1 MRCLNCYTDGIPIN
15 TEICPNKECGVYLPS
30 LNLDLL
36 KPGTQ
41 LRNKTYQIDYA
52 LGHGGFGVTYQGHHI
67 LLDEMVVIKEY
78 YPKNYALRHPITG
91 GFTIPINQKK
101 IFQQGL
107 KRFIQEGR
115 ILAKLNHPN
124 VVRVTDLFEENETV
138 YLVMELVKGKSLRK
152 ELDSQPNKKFSTQ
165 KVEEIMTV
173 IISALSTVHKQGVF
187 HLNIKPDNILLTPQG
202 HLVLIDFGL
211 AKKTFGTIIGTSST
225 QTFTENYAAP
235 EVIFGGE
242 LGVESDIFELGMMV
256 YEMLTGKLP
265 PNALKRSLSKDGK
278 NWRPQDLESSWYKLV
293 MSALALEKEN
303 RLGNI
308 EEWWQLKQ
316 NQITPNYP
324 LSKNINNTFSGVVK
338 TFNSEVLETNSLSL
352 QKFTFEVVTVD
363 HYGKIINRRQESAR
377 QKIEDLGNGIKLE
390 MVYIPGG
397 SFLIGSPK
405 KERGRKD
412 FEGPQHQVNIH
423 PFYMSKYPITQQQY
437 QRIMGKNPSY
447 FKGKKRP
454 VECVSW
460 NNATEFCQKL
470 SKVLSKKYSLPS
482 ESQWEYACRAE
493 TTTPFYFGETITTKL
508 VNYNGRHAY
517 AHGPKGEYRE
527 KTTDVGSFP
536 PNAFGLYDMHG
547 NVREWCQDI
556 WHLCYDGAPI
566 DGSAWETGGDS
577 DWRVIRGGSC
587 SFDPGCCRSA
597 NRCFY
602 FSLKANDDDIG
613 FRVLSVPPQDS

>member
-1 MRCLNCYTDGIPIN
+1 M
-15 TEICPNKECGVYLPS
+15 
-30 LNLDLL
+30 
-36 KPGTQ
+36 
-41 LRNKTYQIDYA
+41 DYA

-482 ESQWEYACRAE
+482 ESQWEYACRTE

>member
-1 MRCLNCYTDGIPIN
+1 
-15 TEICPNKECGVYLPS
+15 
-30 LNLDLL
+30 
-36 KPGTQ
+36 
-41 LRNKTYQIDYA
+41 
-52 LGHGGFGVTYQGHHI
+52 
-67 LLDEMVVIKEY
+67 MVVIKEY

-173 IISALSTVHKQGVF
+173 IVSALSTVHKQGVF

-482 ESQWEYACRAE
+482 ESQWEYACRTE

>member
-1 MRCLNCYTDGIPIN
+1 
-15 TEICPNKECGVYLPS
+15 
-30 LNLDLL
+30 
-36 KPGTQ
+36 
-41 LRNKTYQIDYA
+41 
-52 LGHGGFGVTYQGHHI
+52 
-67 LLDEMVVIKEY
+67 MVVIKEY

-482 ESQWEYACRAE
+482 ESQWEYACRTE